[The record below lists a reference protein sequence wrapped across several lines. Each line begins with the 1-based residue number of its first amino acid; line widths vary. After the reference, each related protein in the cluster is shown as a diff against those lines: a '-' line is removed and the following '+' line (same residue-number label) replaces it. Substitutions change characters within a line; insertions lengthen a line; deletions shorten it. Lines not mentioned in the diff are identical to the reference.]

1 MTNQRQ
7 QLLNKYID
15 LQLEVL
21 NKLDELRV
29 KVENEDQDI
38 EEVNYGHVG
47 DLAKIK
53 EALTE
58 LLGK

>member
-1 MTNQRQ
+1 MTNQRE
-7 QLLNKYID
+7 QLLNKYLD

-38 EEVNYGHVG
+38 EEINYGHVG
-47 DLAKIK
+47 DLAHVSKVL
-53 EALTE
+53 ED
-58 LLGK
+58 LLN